1 MKLSRGFTLLEWLIS
16 STIGLFLLSGAFSVY
31 VMSRNNN
38 HQLQIYNELQENGRL
53 AMNLLLQDLRQT
65 GFFGDMTGQ
74 TLRLDSNV
82 KSRLKLAEAHDCR
95 DERGAQGGTLP
106 AAGDNGILR
115 PFLARH
121 VDPDGFLNA
130 ELSCLKKLK
139 LQPDSD
145 VLSLKREVGDPVE
158 MSATSW
164 NPQRIYLAANVN
176 QALFFAGNDKDAT
189 DDLSVRPTAQIREFQ
204 HHIYYIQQLNNI
216 PELRLIQLTDQMN
229 AAYSLPLV
237 QGVERLRVL
246 VAVDESVPADGLADK
261 YLPPEK
267 ITPVVWNTFSITGI
281 QLFLL
286 IRALEPSSGFRNEQ
300 TYQLGDQKLVP
311 FNDGYQRLVLQSS
324 VQFRNAGVGNAL
336 D

>member
-74 TLRLDSNV
+74 PLRLDGNV
-82 KSRLKLAEAHDCR
+82 KSRLKLTEAHDCR
-95 DERGAQGGTLP
+95 DERGEPGGSLP
-106 AAGDNGILR
+106 ASGDNGILR

-121 VDPDGFLNA
+121 VDSRGVLNA
-130 ELSCLKKLK
+130 ELGCLKKVR
-139 LQPDSD
+139 LQPESD
-145 VLSLKREVGDPVE
+145 VLSLKREVGFPVGKLE
-158 MSATSW
+158 ISRNS
-164 NPQRIYLAANVN
+164 QRIYLAANVR
-176 QALFFAGNDKDAT
+176 QALFFAGNDKAAT
-189 DDLSVRPTAQIREFQ
+189 DDLSTLSSAQIREFQ
-204 HHIYYIQQLNNI
+204 HHVYYIQQLDNI

-267 ITPVVWNTFSITGI
+267 ITPAIWNTFAITGI

-286 IRALEPSSGFRNEQ
+286 IRALEPSPGFLNQQ
-300 TYQLGDQKLVP
+300 TYQLGDQKLAP

-324 VQFRNAGVGNAL
+324 VQFRNAAVGNVL
-336 D
+336 H

>member
-1 MKLSRGFTLLEWLIS
+1 
-16 STIGLFLLSGAFSVY
+16 
-31 VMSRNNN
+31 MSRNNN

-74 TLRLDSNV
+74 PLRLDGNV
-82 KSRLKLAEAHDCR
+82 KSRLKLTEAHDCR
-95 DERGAQGGTLP
+95 DERGEPGGSLP
-106 AAGDNGILR
+106 ASGDNGILR

-121 VDPDGFLNA
+121 VDSRGVLNA
-130 ELSCLKKLK
+130 ELGCLKKVR
-139 LQPDSD
+139 LQPESD
-145 VLSLKREVGDPVE
+145 VLSLKREVGFPVGKLE
-158 MSATSW
+158 ISRNS
-164 NPQRIYLAANVN
+164 QRIYLAANVR
-176 QALFFAGNDKDAT
+176 QALFFAGNDKAAT
-189 DDLSVRPTAQIREFQ
+189 DDLSTLSSAQIREFQ
-204 HHIYYIQQLNNI
+204 HHVYYIQQLDNI

-267 ITPVVWNTFSITGI
+267 ITPAIWNTFAITGI

-286 IRALEPSSGFRNEQ
+286 IRALEPSPGFLNQQ
-300 TYQLGDQKLVP
+300 TYQLGDQKLAP

-324 VQFRNAGVGNAL
+324 VQFRNAAVGNVL
-336 D
+336 H

>member
-74 TLRLDSNV
+74 PLRLDGNV
-82 KSRLKLAEAHDCR
+82 KSRLKLTEAHDCR
-95 DERGAQGGTLP
+95 DERGELGGSLP
-106 AAGDNGILR
+106 ASGDNGILR

-121 VDPDGFLNA
+121 VDSRGVLNA
-130 ELSCLKKLK
+130 ELGCLKKVR
-139 LQPDSD
+139 LQPESD
-145 VLSLKREVGDPVE
+145 VLSLKREVGFPVGKLE
-158 MSATSW
+158 ISRNS
-164 NPQRIYLAANVN
+164 QRIYLAANVR
-176 QALFFAGNDKDAT
+176 QALFFAGNDKAAT
-189 DDLSVRPTAQIREFQ
+189 DDLSTLSSAQIREFQ
-204 HHIYYIQQLNNI
+204 HHVYYIQQLDNI

-267 ITPVVWNTFSITGI
+267 ITPAIWNTFAITGI

-286 IRALEPSSGFRNEQ
+286 IRALEPSPGFLNQQ
-300 TYQLGDQKLVP
+300 TYQLGDQKLAP

-324 VQFRNAGVGNAL
+324 VQFRNAAVGNVL
-336 D
+336 H

>member
-65 GFFGDMTGQ
+65 GFFGDMAGQ
-74 TLRLDSNV
+74 PLRLDGNV
-82 KSRLKLAEAHDCR
+82 KSRLKLTEAHDCR
-95 DERGAQGGTLP
+95 DERGEPGGSLP
-106 AAGDNGILR
+106 ASGDNGILR

-121 VDPDGFLNA
+121 VDSRGVLNA
-130 ELSCLKKLK
+130 ELGCLKKVR
-139 LQPDSD
+139 LQPESD
-145 VLSLKREVGDPVE
+145 VLSLKREVGFPVGKLE
-158 MSATSW
+158 ISRNS
-164 NPQRIYLAANVN
+164 QRIYLAANVR
-176 QALFFAGNDKDAT
+176 QALFFAGNDKAAT
-189 DDLSVRPTAQIREFQ
+189 DDLSTLSSAQIREFQ
-204 HHIYYIQQLNNI
+204 HHVYYIQQLDNI

-267 ITPVVWNTFSITGI
+267 ITPAIWNTFAITGI

-286 IRALEPSSGFRNEQ
+286 IRALEPSPGFLNQQ
-300 TYQLGDQKLVP
+300 TYQLGDQKLAP

-324 VQFRNAGVGNAL
+324 VQFRNAAVGNVL
-336 D
+336 H